1 MDNQALY
8 LDEQLCFRLYACSRA
23 MTKAYQ
29 PMLQMFGITY
39 PQYLVLMV
47 LWEWWDEDDL
57 DASVKRLG
65 ERLFLDSGTLTPLLK
80 RMESS
85 GLLTR
90 KRDSL
95 DERKVLLELTESGL
109 ALRPKVLSW
118 LECQVEASAMDADQI
133 ARLRE
138 DLSGL
143 LEALQS

>member
-47 LWEWWDEDDL
+47 LWEWWDEGDQ

-80 RMESS
+80 RMESA

-90 KRDSL
+90 KRDHI
-95 DERKVLLELTESGL
+95 DERKVLLDLTEAGL

-118 LECQVEASAMDADQI
+118 LECQVESSALGADQI

>member
-1 MDNQALY
+1 MPNQTLY

-29 PMLQMFGITY
+29 PMLKMFGITY

-47 LWEWWDEDDL
+47 MWQWWDEGEQ

-80 RMESS
+80 RMESF
-85 GLLTR
+85 GLLQR
-90 KRDSL
+90 RRDDD
-95 DERKVLLELTESGL
+95 DERKVLLQLTDEGL

-118 LECQVEASAMDADQI
+118 VECRVESGAMNAGDI
-133 ARLRE
+133 AGLRD
-138 DLSGL
+138 DLSKL
-143 LEALQS
+143 LGELQG